1 MITTRSPTTPTPAVM
16 QRRAEWNSF
25 HHLPHFEPRGG
36 RGATKDDTLPRFLH
50 VPISADTMAS
60 KVANSQLRGLSSGGG
75 SNNDNDDSN
84 ANTGG
89 VGGGSGGGGGWLYDG
104 CGGGSGGFEGEA
116 LLDSGLGPS
125 GEGNG
130 LGRLSGGGSFGTTFT
145 DDDYRYRPSGSP
157 LGHGGGGVSKIR
169 TTSCHRPPFHR
180 PTKRLTDRPT
190 DLLQKLRSRLFCI
203 SFSFLLADC

>member
-60 KVANSQLRGLSSGGG
+60 KIANSQLRGLSSGGG

-104 CGGGSGGFEGEA
+104 RGGGSGGFEGEA

-157 LGHGGGGVSKIR
+157 LGHGGGGVSKNDVVSSP
-169 TTSCHRPPFHR
+169 TVPPTDKA
-180 PTKRLTDRPT
+180 PDRPT
-190 DLLQKLRSRLFCI
+190 D
-203 SFSFLLADC
+203 